1 MTGPRI
7 GIVNA
12 RRAFTFI
19 PPVFLLWLFSPRT
32 LAACDI
38 PSNLLAGRILS
49 ETRRVLKGEVVFVAD
64 ARLHDFE
71 GRATA
76 VSGRVRARG
85 VDEAVGCVAIEAKA
99 LDTGIGL
106 RNRLMWEDHLEVAK
120 FPEIR
125 FILAGLRDL
134 RREAGN
140 IAVTLEGELTLHGVT
155 RPLHI
160 PATVSPADGRFE
172 VEGRTPLKMS
182 DYGIGRPAFLFVTVK
197 DEVEVR
203 FRVLVG
209 EAE

>member
-1 MTGPRI
+1 MTGPRLASVCI
-7 GIVNA
+7 M
-12 RRAFTFI
+12 
-19 PPVFLLWLFSPRT
+19 LLVLVPSLP
-32 LAACDI
+32 LAACDV
-38 PSNLLAGRILS
+38 PSTLLAGRTLS
-49 ETRRVLKGEVVFVAD
+49 ETRRVLRGEVVFVAD

-85 VDEAVGCVAIEAKA
+85 TDEAVGCVAIQAKA

-125 FILAGLRDL
+125 FLLAGLSDF
-134 RREAGN
+134 RREAGR
-140 IAVTLEGELTLHGVT
+140 ISVTLEGELTLHGVT
-155 RPLHI
+155 RPLRI
-160 PATVSPADGRFE
+160 PATVSPVDGRFE
-172 VEGRTPLKMS
+172 VEGRTPLLMS
-182 DYGIGRPAFLFVTVK
+182 DYGIERPTFLFVTVK

>member
-7 GIVNA
+7 ASACIMLLVLV
-12 RRAFTFI
+12 
-19 PPVFLLWLFSPRT
+19 PPLP

-38 PSNLLAGRILS
+38 PSRLFAGRTLS
-49 ETRRVLKGEVVFVAD
+49 ETRRVLEGEVIFVAD

-85 VDEAVGCVAIEAKA
+85 MDEAVGCVTIEAKA

-106 RNRLMWEDHLEVAK
+106 RNRIMREDHLEVAQ

-125 FILAGLRDL
+125 FLLAGLSDL
-134 RREAGN
+134 RREAGR
-140 IAVTLEGELTLHGVT
+140 IGVTLEGELTLHGVT
-155 RPLHI
+155 RPLRI

-172 VEGRTPLKMS
+172 VEGKTALLMS
-182 DYGIGRPAFLFVTVK
+182 DYGIERPAFLFVTVK

>member
-7 GIVNA
+7 ASACIMLFVLV
-12 RRAFTFI
+12 
-19 PPVFLLWLFSPRT
+19 PPLP
-32 LAACDI
+32 LAACDV
-38 PSNLLAGRILS
+38 PSTLLAGRALS
-49 ETRRVLKGEVVFVAD
+49 ETRKILRGEVVFVAD

-85 VDEAVGCVAIEAKA
+85 IDEAVGCVAIEAKA

-125 FILAGLRDL
+125 FLLAGLSDF
-134 RREAGN
+134 RREAGR
-140 IAVTLEGELTLHGVT
+140 IGVTLEGELTLHGVT
-155 RPLHI
+155 RPLRI
-160 PATVSPADGRFE
+160 PATVSPVDGRFE
-172 VEGRTPLKMS
+172 VEGRTPLLMS
-182 DYGIGRPAFLFVTVK
+182 DYGIERPAFLFVTVK

-209 EAE
+209 DAE